1 MLDLKQVGE
10 RCTDLLRET
19 HGGKEA
25 AEVLQ
30 RKGKRKRKNLNWV
43 DLMRK
48 RTFRFVST
56 TWMEL
61 LMLALALNVG

>member
-1 MLDLKQVGE
+1 MVVKKQQKSF
-10 RCTDLLRET
+10 
-19 HGGKEA
+19 KE
-25 AEVLQ
+25 
-30 RKGKRKRKNLNWV
+30 KKRKRKNLNFV
-43 DLMRK
+43 MRK

>member
-25 AEVLQ
+25 AEVLP
-30 RKGKRKRKNLNWV
+30 KKRKKEKLANFV
-43 DLMRK
+43 MRK